1 MLAILSPAKTL
12 DFQRD
17 YPAIAAT
24 LPRFEAESVVLAA
37 AAAGLGERRL
47 AQLMDISDNLAQLN
61 ADRFAQFADLPE
73 RPAIHA
79 FAGDVYRG
87 FEAHSLDPEALDFAQ
102 DHIRILSGLY
112 GLLRPFDA
120 IRPHRLEMGTKW
132 APSSGDLYG
141 FWGQRIADLLLAD
154 LAAEGSGTIVDLAS
168 REYWGAVDGRLGDAR
183 VIRIDFRE
191 QGPDGLRFNS
201 FAAKRARGMMAR
213 FIAEHRL
220 TDPLALQAFDSDGYR
235 FDADASDD
243 LVWHFRRD

>member
-87 FEAHSLDPEALDFAQ
+87 FEAYSLDPEALDFAQ

-168 REYWGAVDGRLGDAR
+168 REYWGVVDGRLGDAR

-235 FDADASDD
+235 FDSEASDD